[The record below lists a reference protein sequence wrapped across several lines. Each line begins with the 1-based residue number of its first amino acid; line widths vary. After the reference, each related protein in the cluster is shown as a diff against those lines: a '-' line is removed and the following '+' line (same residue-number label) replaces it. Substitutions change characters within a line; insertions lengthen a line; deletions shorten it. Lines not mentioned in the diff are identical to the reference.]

1 MRLHIAFRCNSY
13 QCGHFGYNHALNN
26 NLIVP
31 WQSFIFSR
39 NATKNR
45 TKYFIIWVFTFP
57 VYCRIYSGQACQSF
71 TYDCIFILTYIF
83 LTICG
88 VILYPAFILL
98 LIASTSRSSFESS
111 LNSSCVILSLRNS
124 STFYLILFL
133 LSPAS

>member
-1 MRLHIAFRCNSY
+1 MRLHIAFRCSSY
-13 QCGHFGYNHALNN
+13 QYGHFGYNHALNIIN
-26 NLIVP
+26 CSL

-39 NATKNR
+39 NATKDR

-57 VYCRIYSGQACQSF
+57 IHCRIYPQACQSF

-98 LIASTSRSSFESS
+98 LIASTSRWSFESS
-111 LNSSCVILSLRNS
+111 LNSSCVILSLRNT
-124 STFYLILFL
+124 STFYLILSL